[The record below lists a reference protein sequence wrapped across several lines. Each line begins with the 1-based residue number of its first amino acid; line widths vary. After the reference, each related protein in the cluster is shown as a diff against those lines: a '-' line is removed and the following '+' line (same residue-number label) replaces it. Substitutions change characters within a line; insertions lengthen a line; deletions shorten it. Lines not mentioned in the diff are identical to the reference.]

1 MSINKKKK
9 YQVVESDLSSDE
21 CEEIK
26 KKVRKYMKKYQPKGI
41 KYNYY

>member
-1 MSINKKKK
+1 MSIKRKNIKL
-9 YQVVESDLSSDE
+9 VESDLSSDE

-41 KYNYY
+41 KYYYY